1 MRRCAAPN
9 SAFAAMRRF
18 KFRLCGDA
26 PLQVPPFK
34 TIVIFSTSTYGG
46 YKRYCRVRVITI
58 YRRHSIHRIRRNK
71 LYNLTPPFLYPLP
84 TADISKGGIVCGDPP
99 QAELSAAT
107 RHRRNCLRRY
117 ATGGIVCG
125 DTPHCPF
132 FRTWNVLLYVH
143 KINKPTEK
151 GNSNGIFNSIPYYS
165 TVLMPYRRGTAT
177 VRDRQNQ
184 NGSCPKDKSR
194 L

>member
-1 MRRCAAPN
+1 MRRP
-9 SAFAAMRRF
+9 
-18 KFRLCGDA
+18 KFRLCGNA

-58 YRRHSIHRIRRNK
+58 YRRHSIHRMSVIHRIRRNK

-84 TADISKGGIVCGDPP
+84 TADISKGGIV
-99 QAELSAAT
+99 S
-107 RHRRNCLRRY
+107 
-117 ATGGIVCG
+117 G

-132 FRTWNVLLYVH
+132 FSTWSVLLYVH

>member
-1 MRRCAAPN
+1 MQVIYDKN
-9 SAFAAMRRF
+9 S
-18 KFRLCGDA
+18 CGDA

-58 YRRHSIHRIRRNK
+58 YRRHSIHRMPVIHRIRRNK

-84 TADISKGGIVCGDPP
+84 TADISKGGIVSGDPP

-125 DTPHCPF
+125 DTPQAELSVATRHRRNCL
-132 FRTWNVLLYVH
+132 RRYVAL
-143 KINKPTEK
+143 
-151 GNSNGIFNSIPYYS
+151 SVF
-165 TVLMPYRRGTAT
+165 
-177 VRDRQNQ
+177 
-184 NGSCPKDKSR
+184 
-194 L
+194 

>member
-1 MRRCAAPN
+1 MCRL
-9 SAFAAMRRF
+9 

-26 PLQVPPFK
+26 PPQVPPFEML
-34 TIVIFSTSTYGG
+34 VIFLTSTNDG
-46 YKRYCRVRVITI
+46 YKQYCRVRVITI
-58 YRRHSIHRIRRNK
+58 YRRHSIHRMPVIHRIRRNK

-84 TADISKGGIVCGDPP
+84 TADIS
-99 QAELSAAT
+99 
-107 RHRRNCLRRY
+107 
-117 ATGGIVCG
+117 TGGIVRI
-125 DTPHCPF
+125 DPPYCPF
-132 FRTWNVLLYVH
+132 FSTWSVLLYVH

-151 GNSNGIFNSIPYYS
+151 GNSNGILNSIPYYS
-165 TVLMPYRRGTAT
+165 TVLMPYRRSTAT